1 MKQYSW
7 TLMTPGSP
15 PVVGLGDVDEI
26 EHSLSLMT
34 LPGLSSPKALIDHL
48 QKNEDANG
56 AADFLRGSG
65 TIEAWSFAWILSST
79 KSHRPKLRSDLAV
92 INTRRPHHMGMLEAG
107 EVFGGLAKHDG
118 ANPIY
123 FQSPRNIQRVR
134 LFSP

>member
-56 AADFLRGSG
+56 AADF
-65 TIEAWSFAWILSST
+65 
-79 KSHRPKLRSDLAV
+79 
-92 INTRRPHHMGMLEAG
+92 
-107 EVFGGLAKHDG
+107 
-118 ANPIY
+118 
-123 FQSPRNIQRVR
+123 SPRLRYDRSVELCLDPI
-134 LFSP
+134 FD